1 MARVIANDEVWVGF
15 ATTVAN
21 IAAPT
26 TAEVD
31 ASTDLTGYLVSLEAT
46 SAGNAVATPTLDTT
60 FETSIP
66 GTASATFTAEL
77 YRDDA
82 ADTGWTTL
90 PRGTEGYFI
99 ISRFG
104 TNGAAPASG
113 DTVEVWPVRVIS
125 RGAVPLTSND
135 SQRFNIECSVPQEPD
150 EDAVVTT

>member
-1 MARVIANDEVWVGF
+1 MARVIANSEVWVGF
-15 ATTVAN
+15 ATTVAD
-21 IAAPT
+21 ISAPT
-26 TAEVD
+26 ASEVGG
-31 ASTDLTGYLVSLEAT
+31 STDLTSYLVSLEAT

-77 YRDDA
+77 YRDDD
-82 ADTGWTTL
+82 ADTAWTTL

-104 TNGAAPASG
+104 TDGAEPVST
-113 DTVEVWPVRVIS
+113 DVVEVWPVRVIS

-135 SQRFNIECSVPQEPD
+135 SQRFNIECSVPVEPD
-150 EDAVVTT
+150 EDAVVAA